1 MTSRKGGPVAVPR
14 RSGPW
19 HTAQLVAKSSAP
31 RATTSGSR
39 MWVVVVGAS
48 PPTETATA
56 TMPTKI
62 TAPAPNGIKRD
73 HRDWPRELRCGAR
86 GGGVLATRVSSRILS
101 EQVDATQQHRVEWHD
116 D

>member
-31 RATTSGSR
+31 RATTSGWR
-39 MWVVVVGAS
+39 MWVVAVVGAS

-73 HRDWPRELRCGAR
+73 HRDWPREPRCGAR

-101 EQVDATQQHRVEWHD
+101 GQVDATQQHRVE
-116 D
+116 

>member
-1 MTSRKGGPVAVPR
+1 MTSRKGGRGGFPG

-39 MWVVVVGAS
+39 MWVVAVVGAS

-86 GGGVLATRVSSRILS
+86 GGGVLATRVFSRILS
-101 EQVDATQQHRVEWHD
+101 EQVDATQQHRVE
-116 D
+116 